1 MSPYPG
7 PKLAAISHIPQII
20 NEILGKQHS
29 WVKALHD
36 QYGEVVRIGPD
47 DLVYCTPQ
55 VWKDIYGHKKRGQK
69 AFSKDPQLYTPTPN
83 GKGGLI
89 VASNADHG
97 RMRRLI
103 AHAFSE
109 KALREQEA
117 LLHTYADQLIQ
128 RLHHKVV
135 KEFPSNVIDIVRWYN
150 YTTFDLIG
158 DLSFGEPFH
167 CLRDDHYHWW
177 VSLMLDAVKVSV
189 YLKIS
194 HFLPFLKP
202 IGKLLVPKR
211 LSERKNAMFKL
222 VVEKVDRRLQ
232 HQMERPDFTSYI
244 LKHNNDEL
252 ALTRDEIDANAST
265 FVLAGSETTAAML
278 SGCTYYLL
286 QHPDVY
292 RRLVNEVRSS
302 FQDAMD
308 IQIASIV
315 KLFYLNA
322 VITESMR
329 IYPPIPAMLPRLVP
343 EGGAMINDKYVPQG
357 VRTMLI

>member
-1 MSPYPG
+1 M
-7 PKLAAISHIPQII
+7 PQII
-20 NEILGKQHS
+20 NEIRGKQHI

-36 QYGEVVRIGPD
+36 KYGEVVRIGPD
-47 DLVYCTPQ
+47 DLVYRTPQ
-55 VWKDIYGHKKRGQK
+55 VWKDIYGHKKRGQRV
-69 AFSKDPQLYTPTPN
+69 FSKDPQLYTNTPN

-89 VASNADHG
+89 VANNADHG

-109 KALREQEA
+109 KALREQET

-128 RLHHKVV
+128 KLHDQVV
-135 KEFPSNVIDIVRWYN
+135 KDSPSNVIDIVRWYN

-189 YLKIS
+189 YLKIP
-194 HFLPFLKP
+194 HFFPFLKP
-202 IGKLLVPKR
+202 IGKLLIPKR
-211 LSERKNAMFKL
+211 LSERKDAMFQL
-222 VVEKVDRRLQ
+222 VVEKVNQRLQ
-232 HQMERPDFTSYI
+232 RQMERPDFTSYI
-244 LKHNNDEL
+244 LKHNGDEL

-265 FVLAGSETTAAML
+265 FVLAGSETTAATL

-292 RRLVNEVRSS
+292 RRLVNEVRSN
-302 FQDAMD
+302 FEDAMD
-308 IQIASIV
+308 IQMSSIA
-315 KLFYLNA
+315 KLPYLNA
-322 VITESMR
+322 VIAESMR

-357 VRTMLI
+357 VRPFSFESPELLC